1 MRNAISLSTL
11 YSLLSTLTMAN
22 ENDTLSIPTS
32 LANAPNKDILDA
44 LFSDGNRLLTA
55 DGGAYDLPADTRNL
69 LAYFSNG
76 ALVVSRTHR
85 YDGRVLAFTE
95 LLRREGRTIRAPY
108 YSDLGLISA
117 IYKTSDAR
125 ATGGV
130 ARRATTSDSQMQKDF
145 VDIIAKAATQKV
157 SDIHIEVA
165 DQTTIYFRLDG
176 SMAPVLEYSAA
187 WGESFVRA
195 AFASSDISNSNY
207 AQNEYQTAQKDG
219 RTPLRG
225 TTDLYL
231 PSGIL
236 GVRMQFNPIAFGSQ
250 YVVMR
255 LLYDNPSEGIKT
267 EQEFGD
273 YEQKLLMRL
282 RAYAT
287 GLVVVAG
294 PTSSGK
300 TTTLVRNMTMML
312 RERNYEINLITVED
326 PAEQKIFGAHQ
337 MPVVNAMNEE
347 QREDKFTEVLAAALR
362 SDPDTLMVG
371 EIRTLS
377 AAQLT
382 VRGALSGHNVWTT
395 LHANSALA
403 ALTRLL
409 DMGVE
414 GFKLKDETMM
424 RGLVS
429 MRLFK
434 KLCPFCRE
442 RLADHPEH
450 PAYNRVLAMFGE
462 IGLNQVYFRG
472 AGCEQCQ
479 GKGTLGRV
487 KAGEIIITD
496 AEFLRRSLDGDT
508 GGAVKYWIENMNGRT
523 LKESAAELMLRGII
537 GIGELER
544 WVGFIDQP
552 GVY

>member
-1 MRNAISLSTL
+1 MNTDTDKLLNRKRENGRLSLPAGLES
-11 YSLLSTLTMAN
+11 
-22 ENDTLSIPTS
+22 
-32 LANAPNKDILDA
+32 APQKDIIDY
-44 LFSDGNRLLTA
+44 LFSSGNRLLTA
-55 DGGAYDLPADTRNL
+55 TAAELEISKDTQNL
-69 LAYFSNG
+69 AAYFSG
-76 ALVVSRTHR
+76 GEIIISRTHR
-85 YDGRVLAFTE
+85 YDGRVLAFID
-95 LLRREGRTIRAPY
+95 LLKKENRLVLAPF
-108 YSDLGLISA
+108 YSDLGLLSG
-117 IYKTSDAR
+117 IYKTYEGRMGGGDAR
-125 ATGGV
+125 S
-130 ARRATTSDSQMQKDF
+130 RLDYDNQMQKDF
-145 VDIIAKAATQKV
+145 VDIIARAAAGKV

-176 SMAPVLEYSAA
+176 SMQPVLEYSAG

-195 AFASSDISNSNY
+195 AFASADISNSNY
-207 AQNEYQTAQKDG
+207 AQNEYQSAQKDG

-225 TTDLYL
+225 TKDLYL
-231 PSGIL
+231 PAGIL
-236 GVRMQFNPIAFGSQ
+236 GIRMQFNPIAFGSR

-267 EQEFGD
+267 EQEFGE

-282 RAYAT
+282 RAYPT

-300 TTTLVRNMTMML
+300 STTLVRNMSMML
-312 RERNYEINLITVED
+312 KERNYEINMITVED

-337 MPVVNAMNEE
+337 MPVVNASNEE
-347 QREDKFTEVLAAALR
+347 QREEKFTEALAAALR

-382 VRGALSGHNVWTT
+382 VKGALSGHNVWTT
-395 LHANSALA
+395 LHANSAMA

-434 KLCPFCRE
+434 KLCPYCRE
-442 RLADHPEH
+442 RLADHPSH
-450 PAYNRVLAMFGE
+450 PAYSRVLESFGE
-462 IGLNQVYFRG
+462 IGLQQVYIRG
-472 AGCEQCQ
+472 AGCEECK
-479 GKGTLGRV
+479 GKGTLGRI
-487 KAGEIIITD
+487 KAGEIIITNN
-496 AEFLRRSLDGDT
+496 EFLRLALSGDT
-508 GGAVKYWIENMNGRT
+508 VGAARYWLENLDGRT
-523 LKESAAELMLRGII
+523 LKESAMELMLQGII
-537 GIGELER
+537 GVDELER
-544 WVGFIDQP
+544 WIGLINQP
-552 GVY
+552 GIY